1 MGDESLTCRGS
12 SCQILPLT
20 GWSAPLSPVA
30 ARPSVLSL
38 TTPWHLLASG
48 GAVAQPRQPGPVY
61 CGQSLRL
68 LDGGACLPKLALYP
82 VNVCERPA
90 YLVAQGGVP
99 LQEVRPL
106 RPHPLEHRAQ
116 HLQVAREPGSGRAQK
131 PHPVLLPPPAL
142 AVNMPQLRL
151 VPRHQHGDRKL
162 ALLGVPNQLPDVN
175 LGNRRLV

>member
-12 SCQILPLT
+12 SCQILT
-20 GWSAPLSPVA
+20 GWAALLVPVA
-30 ARPSVLSL
+30 VPGARPSVLPL
-38 TTPWHLLASG
+38 TAPWRLLVSG
-48 GAVAQPRQPGPVY
+48 SAVAQPRQPGPVY

-68 LDGGACLPKLALYP
+68 PDGSACLPKLALYP
-82 VNVCERPA
+82 VNVRERPA
-90 YLVAQGGVP
+90 YLVAQGGIP

-131 PHPVLLPPPAL
+131 PHPVLLPPPTL

-151 VPRHQHGDRKL
+151 VPRDQHGDRKL
-162 ALLGVPNQLPDVN
+162 ALLGVPH
-175 LGNRRLV
+175 